1 MITNT
6 IYENNYEK
14 KIKIKL
20 KGNYEY
26 LIEIFQADVDF
37 LGLFYEKFLIR
48 KGLQSK
54 KVNR

>member
-20 KGNYEY
+20 KCNYEY